1 VLDLIKTLKGAGVAI
16 VLMSTEPETVMAECD
31 RILVMSKG
39 RITAEFVDERV
50 TKEAMLVHA

>member
-1 VLDLIKTLKGAGVAI
+1 
-16 VLMSTEPETVMAECD
+16 MAECD

-39 RITAEFVDERV
+39 RVTAEFVDERV